1 MSSHETINAAVSAFE
16 RIYMNKMQIRA
27 MVIDANTIIAKI
39 ARAGGKTEGVFGPRT
54 QKVAYDMPG
63 EKSYLINKTYVD
75 LFTNIVPALRSYFAQ
90 PFGPQQKP
98 LAEEGI
104 DFVIGT
110 SKLPA
115 HFKKPRVA
123 IAYPK
128 HAWIWRTGHHHQLVS
143 SDVPDSAA
151 GASGVHAFVEEMKHN
166 KGEKLKSRIFPGLR
180 GGKGKTRRS
189 PYYQG
194 VTGVSDTAR
203 VDLGEDNWFEE
214 YEHQT
219 DHQLINEIWT
229 VFQKVNKHQYQV
241 YKLQQEMKE
250 TRDPGKVRKLQGK
263 IVYHQKHI
271 ALWMPRLRDMRH
283 SATYYMTASTFVN
296 KDFLGANFFKTQLD
310 KLSMDEFLVAICNI
324 ALKKVADMF
333 FVGYNHNVHG
343 FTDGYK
349 YNNLMSLNLDETF
362 KVDASLLRYFQPDEP
377 LELGYDPGFFSSIVV
392 SQEFKSENKVRT
404 LKEFTHYA
412 QLPQAEL
419 ARQIWEFFGPY
430 HKSKKILLWHD
441 RAGNKSREVQQKI
454 TTDARLMK
462 KELEA
467 YGFKV
472 ELKNEK
478 QRTIFYWEIYKLL
491 EILFAS
497 NARGIPKVLVDLNT
511 CKNLNSSIYRT
522 PKLEIN
528 GRIEMDKSSEKKIAW
543 QYQAGLSTQLS
554 SAFIYYLFGKF
565 EHLLPDEMSNIP
577 VDLPDNIVVK

>member
-1 MSSHETINAAVSAFE
+1 MANHEQINAAVDAFE

-27 MVIDANTIIAKI
+27 MAIDANTMIARI

-54 QKVAYDMPG
+54 YKVAHDMPG
-63 EKSYLINKTYVD
+63 EKSFLINKTYVD

-110 SKLPA
+110 SKLPP
-115 HFKKPRVA
+115 HFKKPRAAV
-123 IAYPK
+123 AYPK

-151 GASGVHAFVEEMKHN
+151 GASAVHAFIEEMKHN
-166 KGEKLKSRIFPGLR
+166 KGEKLKSRIFPGMR

-189 PYYQG
+189 VYYEG
-194 VTGVSDTAR
+194 ITGVSDTAR

-214 YEHQT
+214 YEQFM
-219 DHQLINEIWT
+219 DESLINEIWT
-229 VFQKVNKHQYQV
+229 VFKKVNKHQYQV
-241 YKLQQEMKE
+241 YKLQQEMK
-250 TRDPGKVRKLQGK
+250 TVKDPAKLRKIQGA
-263 IVYHQKHI
+263 INYHTKHI
-271 ALWMPRLRDMRH
+271 ELWMPRLRDMRH
-283 SATYYMTASTFVN
+283 ASTYYITASTFVN
-296 KDFLGANFFKTQLD
+296 KDFLGAKFFKTQLE

-333 FVGYNHNVHG
+333 FIGYNHNIHG

-349 YNNLMSLNLDETF
+349 YNTLMSLGLDETF

-377 LELGYDPGFFSSIVV
+377 LEMGYDPGFFSSIVV
-392 SQEFKSENKVRT
+392 SQDFKSENKIRT

-419 ARQIWEFFGPY
+419 ARQIWEFFGAH

-441 RAGNKSREVQQKI
+441 RAGNKTREVQDKI

-467 YGFKV
+467 YGFSV
-472 ELKNEK
+472 ELMNEN
-478 QRTIFYWEIYKLL
+478 QRTIYYWEIYKLL
-491 EILFAS
+491 EILFS
-497 NARGIPKVLVDLNT
+497 SKGRGIPQVLVDLNT

-522 PKLEIN
+522 PKLEN
-528 GRIEMDKSSEKKIAW
+528 KGKIEMDKSSEKKIAW
-543 QYQAGLSTQLS
+543 QYQAGLSTQLA

-565 EHLLPDEMSNIP
+565 EHLLPNEMSKI
-577 VDLPDNIVVK
+577 PDNLPETQVV